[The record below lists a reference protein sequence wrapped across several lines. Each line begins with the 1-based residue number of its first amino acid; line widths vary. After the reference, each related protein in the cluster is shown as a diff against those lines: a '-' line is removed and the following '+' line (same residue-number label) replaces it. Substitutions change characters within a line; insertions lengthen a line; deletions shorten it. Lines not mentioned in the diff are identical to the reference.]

1 MLQTSLL
8 TDRKFLGY
16 NNICVAEIR
25 DNAASGCGS
34 AWLEHLVWDQG
45 VASSNLVT
53 PTIDRPSRFHSR
65 WSFFALTSERVVL
78 SFCCRSSRSPAHRK
92 AKGNMTEC
100 TNLFIFTPFLQ
111 ELCGIFITKMSE
123 NCRIFLRI
131 MI

>member
-45 VASSNLVT
+45 VAGSNPVF
-53 PTIDRPSRFHSR
+53 PTIYKIGAIAQLGGHLP
-65 WSFFALTSERVVL
+65 
-78 SFCCRSSRSPAHRK
+78 
-92 AKGNMTEC
+92 C
-100 TNLFIFTPFLQ
+100 TQGVSGSIPLGSTN
-111 ELCGIFITKMSE
+111 
-123 NCRIFLRI
+123 
-131 MI
+131 

>member
-45 VASSNLVT
+45 VAGSNPVT
-53 PTIDRPSRFHSR
+53 PTENETVTKVAV
-65 WSFFALTSERVVL
+65 FFYCRDFWVKWVV
-78 SFCCRSSRSPAHRK
+78 FV
-92 AKGNMTEC
+92 NQNVNQ
-100 TNLFIFTPFLQ
+100 NLV
-111 ELCGIFITKMSE
+111 
-123 NCRIFLRI
+123 
-131 MI
+131 

>member
-45 VASSNLVT
+45 VAGSNPVT
-53 PTIDRPSRFHSR
+53 PTEQEEVMKMASSVF
-65 WSFFALTSERVVL
+65 L
-78 SFCCRSSRSPAHRK
+78 SFPGIPGVNCQPKRQPEI
-92 AKGNMTEC
+92 NYEC
-100 TNLFIFTPFLQ
+100 FCFSALL
-111 ELCGIFITKMSE
+111 
-123 NCRIFLRI
+123 
-131 MI
+131 

>member
-45 VASSNLVT
+45 VAGSNPVF
-53 PTIDRPSRFHSR
+53 PTILKPVDQMIYGFCFLSCS
-65 WSFFALTSERVVL
+65 LVVVRKIDGVEAGYAWKDEKHP
-78 SFCCRSSRSPAHRK
+78 CCGGAAEPA
-92 AKGNMTEC
+92 A
-100 TNLFIFTPFLQ
+100 
-111 ELCGIFITKMSE
+111 S
-123 NCRIFLRI
+123 
-131 MI
+131 

>member
-45 VASSNLVT
+45 VAGSNPVT
-53 PTIDRPSRFHSR
+53 P
-65 WSFFALTSERVVL
+65 
-78 SFCCRSSRSPAHRK
+78 
-92 AKGNMTEC
+92 
-100 TNLFIFTPFLQ
+100 
-111 ELCGIFITKMSE
+111 IFIEKKIKNLLTDE
-123 NCRIFLRI
+123 RI
-131 MI
+131 

>member
-45 VASSNLVT
+45 VAGSNPVT
-53 PTIDRPSRFHSR
+53 PMYARVWFNGRTSAFQAENVGSIPITRSCVFVAQLDRATAF
-65 WSFFALTSERVVL
+65 
-78 SFCCRSSRSPAHRK
+78 
-92 AKGNMTEC
+92 
-100 TNLFIFTPFLQ
+100 
-111 ELCGIFITKMSE
+111 
-123 NCRIFLRI
+123 
-131 MI
+131 

>member
-45 VASSNLVT
+45 SQVRILSPRRVT
-53 PTIDRPSRFHSR
+53 WILYL
-65 WSFFALTSERVVL
+65 FFQKINTKLLTNDV
-78 SFCCRSSRSPAHRK
+78 
-92 AKGNMTEC
+92 G
-100 TNLFIFTPFLQ
+100 
-111 ELCGIFITKMSE
+111 
-123 NCRIFLRI
+123 
-131 MI
+131 

>member
-45 VASSNLVT
+45 VAGSNPVT
-53 PTIDRPSRFHSR
+53 PTSNLDFVYKLQKINKKLVTKD
-65 WSFFALTSERVVL
+65 VV
-78 SFCCRSSRSPAHRK
+78 
-92 AKGNMTEC
+92 
-100 TNLFIFTPFLQ
+100 
-111 ELCGIFITKMSE
+111 
-123 NCRIFLRI
+123 
-131 MI
+131 

>member
-45 VASSNLVT
+45 VAGSNPVFPIKKEGECLL
-53 PTIDRPSRFHSR
+53 
-65 WSFFALTSERVVL
+65 FFYPNLKKGVL
-78 SFCCRSSRSPAHRK
+78 LYF
-92 AKGNMTEC
+92 M
-100 TNLFIFTPFLQ
+100 L
-111 ELCGIFITKMSE
+111 
-123 NCRIFLRI
+123 
-131 MI
+131 

>member
-45 VASSNLVT
+45 VAGSNPVT
-53 PTIDRPSRFHSR
+53 P
-65 WSFFALTSERVVL
+65 
-78 SFCCRSSRSPAHRK
+78 
-92 AKGNMTEC
+92 
-100 TNLFIFTPFLQ
+100 
-111 ELCGIFITKMSE
+111 IFIEKKIKKLLTDE
-123 NCRIFLRI
+123 RI
-131 MI
+131 